1 MSDTYKIVKVWA
13 DPKKRKTTIMTG
25 LTLDE
30 AREHCS
36 RDDTKFTCQSN
47 PMKSWMHVFYKE

>member
-1 MSDTYKIVKVWA
+1 MADTYKIVKVWA

-30 AREHCS
+30 ARTHCS
-36 RDDTKFTCQSN
+36 KDDTKFDCKSD